1 LLAVLGTMVLA
12 FSPMPA
18 NSAGTG
24 SVSNAGGA
32 GNAGKAGIPDASIGK
47 PPKAPYPMRSNQ
59 HWNTP
64 GEIGA
69 WQRQRKWRHPEAWAG
84 HESWQGAHAQDWETE
99 RRSWPDR
106 GGYRG
111 RMVHQADFV
120 RFFGEE
126 NPFRLLWQ
134 PKMQSGYPHFHQKGN
149 TFRMVDPY
157 PESWGPRWYR
167 THSVFV
173 DYDRGYYLHNRRHP
187 GEAVAVMV
195 VQ

>member
-1 LLAVLGTMVLA
+1 MRHPSPPPFSSHQVSREDKPSRLYRIWFALLLLAVLGTMVLA

-84 HESWQGAHAQDWETE
+84 HES
-99 RRSWPDR
+99 
-106 GGYRG
+106 
-111 RMVHQADFV
+111 
-120 RFFGEE
+120 
-126 NPFRLLWQ
+126 
-134 PKMQSGYPHFHQKGN
+134 
-149 TFRMVDPY
+149 
-157 PESWGPRWYR
+157 
-167 THSVFV
+167 
-173 DYDRGYYLHNRRHP
+173 
-187 GEAVAVMV
+187 
-195 VQ
+195 